1 MYIYTYMHIYIYGSV
16 LIFPLHSGV
25 VFIHSGN
32 GYGNEGMK
40 KKCNPR
46 SKWYGNKG
54 MKTRV

>member
-1 MYIYTYMHIYIYGSV
+1 MCGPV
-16 LIFPLHSGV
+16 LLFPLHSGDI
-25 VFIHSGN
+25 FIPSEN
-32 GYGNEGMK
+32 GYENKGMK